1 MEKNQIMI
9 IVNTKTRLI
18 TNSIKIIEIMVLKT
32 EMKDTI
38 DLRIKSMISNK
49 NKLNSMASNMTKE
62 KLRTTIINTK
72 IEKGKT
78 NFQTIGLMNL
88 KITEVM
94 KNKAIKVNRMHKRI
108 NGVRFKLSKIK
119 ILLDNLVK
127 LE

>member
-49 NKLNSMASNMTKE
+49 NKMNSMASNMTKE

-119 ILLDNLVK
+119 ILLGNLVK

>member
-1 MEKNQIMI
+1 MI
-9 IVNTKTRLI
+9 IVNTKTQLI

-49 NKLNSMASNMTKE
+49 NKMNSMASNMTKQ

-72 IEKGKT
+72 LEKGKT

-119 ILLDNLVK
+119 ILLGNLVK

>member
-1 MEKNQIMI
+1 
-9 IVNTKTRLI
+9 
-18 TNSIKIIEIMVLKT
+18 MVLKT

-49 NKLNSMASNMTKE
+49 NKMNSMASNMTKE
-62 KLRTTIINTK
+62 NLRTTIINTK

-94 KNKAIKVNRMHKRI
+94 KNKVIKVNKMHKRI

-119 ILLDNLVK
+119 ILLGNLVK

>member
-9 IVNTKTRLI
+9 IVNTKTQLI

-49 NKLNSMASNMTKE
+49 NKMNSMASNMTKE

>member
-49 NKLNSMASNMTKE
+49 NKMNSMASNMTKE

>member
-1 MEKNQIMI
+1 MDKNQIMI

-49 NKLNSMASNMTKE
+49 NKMNSMASNMTKE

-94 KNKAIKVNRMHKRI
+94 KNKVIKVNKMHKRI

-119 ILLDNLVK
+119 ILLGNIVK

>member
-1 MEKNQIMI
+1 MEKNQITI
-9 IVNTKTRLI
+9 IVNTKTQLI

-49 NKLNSMASNMTKE
+49 NKMNSMASNMTKE

-94 KNKAIKVNRMHKRI
+94 KNKAIKVNKMHKRI

>member
-9 IVNTKTRLI
+9 IINTKTQLI

-49 NKLNSMASNMTKE
+49 NKMNSMASNMTKE

-94 KNKAIKVNRMHKRI
+94 KNKAIKVNKMHKRI

>member
-1 MEKNQIMI
+1 MI
-9 IVNTKTRLI
+9 IVNTKTQLI

-49 NKLNSMASNMTKE
+49 NKMNSMASNMTKE

-72 IEKGKT
+72 LEKGKT

-119 ILLDNLVK
+119 ILLGNLVK

>member
-1 MEKNQIMI
+1 MEKNQITI
-9 IVNTKTRLI
+9 IVNTKTQLI

-32 EMKDTI
+32 KMKDTI

-49 NKLNSMASNMTKE
+49 NKMNSMASNMTKE

-94 KNKAIKVNRMHKRI
+94 KNKAIKANRMHKRI

>member
-1 MEKNQIMI
+1 MEKNQITI
-9 IVNTKTRLI
+9 IVNTKTQLI

-49 NKLNSMASNMTKE
+49 NKMNSMASNMTKQ
-62 KLRTTIINTK
+62 KHRTPIINTK

-94 KNKAIKVNRMHKRI
+94 KNKVIKVNKMHKRI

-119 ILLDNLVK
+119 ILLGNLVK

>member
-1 MEKNQIMI
+1 MEKNQITI
-9 IVNTKTRLI
+9 IVNTKTQLI

-49 NKLNSMASNMTKE
+49 NKMNSMASNMTKE

>member
-9 IVNTKTRLI
+9 IVNTKTQLI

-49 NKLNSMASNMTKE
+49 NKMNSMASNMTKQ

-94 KNKAIKVNRMHKRI
+94 KNKVIKVNKMHKRI

-119 ILLDNLVK
+119 ILLGNLVK